1 MNFQQK
7 YLKYKSK
14 YTQLKNQLK
23 GGACNPVPVPTDR
36 EHISLDEYQ
45 NIPAAR
51 LETIGGHCYD
61 IVELANW
68 IHISAN
74 PTYPATGLPMS
85 LNDIWRVITAY
96 NTYRVA
102 NLAANPD
109 LPNHFIFTPAQS
121 AQIIVALSNPPVT
134 LAITNLIKN
143 IRRPPVVAPPI
154 VVPPIVAPPIVV
166 HPGVINA
173 TPAQR
178 LLFNGIIPVLPAAF
192 VPGTRYI
199 GYDLQFNRYTR
210 TLPFINFYPGNGW
223 AGFGNHHGIIYDNPA
238 LFRYY
243 NDADLMAV
251 GIPLPP

>member
-36 EHISLDEYQ
+36 EHISLDEYR

-85 LNDIWRVITAY
+85 LNDIWNVITAY
-96 NTYRVA
+96 NAYRVA
-102 NLAANPD
+102 DPAP
-109 LPNHFIFTPAQS
+109 PNHFIFTPAQS
-121 AQIIVALSNPPVT
+121 AQIIVALSNPLVPVPLAIKNFAVSKQGFISTGFLKT
-134 LAITNLIKN
+134 LATLKHLCNRLLPCASIISKRSPFEATNLTKS
-143 IRRPPVVAPPI
+143 
-154 VVPPIVAPPIVV
+154 
-166 HPGVINA
+166 
-173 TPAQR
+173 
-178 LLFNGIIPVLPAAF
+178 
-192 VPGTRYI
+192 
-199 GYDLQFNRYTR
+199 
-210 TLPFINFYPGNGW
+210 GNGTISKCVVNTFFPS
-223 AGFGNHHGIIYDNPA
+223 ASTAFMSTPFANKILNISREA
-238 LFRYY
+238 LFG
-243 NDADLMAV
+243 A
-251 GIPLPP
+251 IE

>member
-1 MNFQQK
+1 MNFLQK

-23 GGACNPVPVPTDR
+23 GGACIPVPVPTDR
-36 EHISLDEYQ
+36 EYISLDEYQ

-68 IHISAN
+68 IHISAHPN
-74 PTYPATGLPMS
+74 YPVTGLPMS
-85 LNDIWRVITAY
+85 LNDIWTVITAY
-96 NTYRVA
+96 NAYRIA

-121 AQIIVALSNPPVT
+121 AQIIVALNNPPVP
-134 LAITNLIKN
+134 LAITNLINN
-143 IRRPPVVAPPI
+143 IKRGVAPPI
-154 VVPPIVAPPIVV
+154 VVPHI
-166 HPGVINA
+166 INV

-210 TLPFINFYPGNGW
+210 TPPFINFYPGNGW
-223 AGFGNHHGIIYDNPA
+223 PGFGNHHGIIYDNPE

>member
-23 GGACNPVPVPTDR
+23 GGACDPVPVPTDR
-36 EHISLDEYQ
+36 EYISLDEYQ

-121 AQIIVALSNPPVT
+121 AQIIVGLSNPQVP
-134 LAITNLIKN
+134 LDIKNLIKN
-143 IRRPPVVAPPI
+143 YRQDGYLVITAPRP
-154 VVPPIVAPPIVV
+154 
-166 HPGVINA
+166 
-173 TPAQR
+173 
-178 LLFNGIIPVLPAAF
+178 L
-192 VPGTRYI
+192 
-199 GYDLQFNRYTR
+199 
-210 TLPFINFYPGNGW
+210 
-223 AGFGNHHGIIYDNPA
+223 
-238 LFRYY
+238 
-243 NDADLMAV
+243 
-251 GIPLPP
+251 